1 MATLSEVNF
10 RVIYTE
16 PTTNFA
22 RPMILT
28 LWPSVGEV
36 QLFDTGPK
44 KMFLKR
50 TAPPEKISLPH
61 LFLGATVVICARP
74 YKVIDYADGQTRR
87 VVGSARGSA
96 LVLVLP
102 EFYASAGQVVQL
114 LQGEG
119 VGIGRL
125 RMVRFSDA
133 EAAAFE
139 ALGREGSGGG
149 GGGGASELSRDHMLA
164 IECVGEDIIAR
175 THEAVGPTDPA
186 TARAVAPRS
195 VRALLGGADRGSG
208 VVRVSPGVAAAAAEV
223 AFVFERASPYTAV
236 CTHCAALVIKPHAVE
251 AGHVGALLHALLVGG
266 FEVSALRSVALSRG
280 DAGDFLEP
288 YKGVAPEFE
297 RWVGELSSGVCVA
310 VEVRGENVVPRLRE
324 LAGPVD
330 VAVAR
335 VLAPD
340 SLRAKFGVDNV
351 KNAVQVTDV
360 DVDGPLETKFLFTV
374 VA

>member
-1 MATLSEVNF
+1 MV
-10 RVIYTE
+10 
-16 PTTNFA
+16 
-22 RPMILT
+22 LT
-28 LWPSVGEV
+28 LWPSCGEV
-36 QLFDTGPK
+36 QLFDSGPK

-50 TAPPEKISLPH
+50 CQPPEKITLPH

-74 YKVIDYADGQTRR
+74 YKVVEYADGQTRR

-96 LVLVLP
+96 VVLVLP
-102 EFYASAGQVVQL
+102 EFYASAGQVLQL

-119 VGIGRL
+119 LGIGRL
-125 RMVRFSDA
+125 RMVRFSAA

-139 ALGREGSGGG
+139 ALGGGSGGG
-149 GGGGASELSRDHMLA
+149 GGGGSPLSRDHMLA
-164 IECVGEDIIAR
+164 IECVGEDVVAR
-175 THEAVGPTDPA
+175 THEAVGPADPV

-195 VRALLGGADRGSG
+195 VRALLGGADRGAA

-223 AFVFERASPYTAV
+223 AFVFERASPYTPV
-236 CTHCAALVIKPHAVE
+236 CTHCAAFIIKPHAVE
-251 AGHVGALLHALLVGG
+251 AGHVGALLHALLAGG

-280 DAGDFLEP
+280 DAADLLEV
-288 YKGVAPEFE
+288 YKGVAAEFE
-297 RWVGELSSGVCVA
+297 RWVSELSSGVCVA
-310 VEVRGENVVPRLRE
+310 LEVRGEDVVPRLRE

-335 VLAPD
+335 ALAPD
-340 SLRAKFGVDNV
+340 SLRAKYGVDNV

-360 DVDGPLETKFLFTV
+360 DVDGPLETKFLFSV